1 MLEVVDLYAGYNSA
15 DVLRGLSFNVP
26 VGRCVCLLGA
36 NGAGKTTAMRS
47 LSGLLAIRA
56 GAVRIDGRDVAGLPP
71 DARLAAGMALV
82 PEGRRVFAP
91 LSVDENLA
99 IGAYRQHDVRTIKQ
113 TRDRVLALFPRL
125 AERLRQDAGTLSGGE
140 QQMLAIARALM
151 SRPRLLLLDEP
162 SMGLAPLVVRDIF
175 SAIAALNSEGLTIL
189 LAEQN
194 ARMALKTAHAGVVL
208 ADGRIAVRGDSASLA
223 DDPAIREAYLGV

>member
-1 MLEVVDLYAGYNSA
+1 MLEVVDLYAGYNST

-47 LSGLLAIRA
+47 LSGLLPIRA
-56 GAVRIDGRDVAGLPP
+56 GAVKIDGRDVATLPP
-71 DARLAAGMALV
+71 EARLAAGMALV

-99 IGAYRQHDVRTIKQ
+99 IGAYRQQDVRTIKQ